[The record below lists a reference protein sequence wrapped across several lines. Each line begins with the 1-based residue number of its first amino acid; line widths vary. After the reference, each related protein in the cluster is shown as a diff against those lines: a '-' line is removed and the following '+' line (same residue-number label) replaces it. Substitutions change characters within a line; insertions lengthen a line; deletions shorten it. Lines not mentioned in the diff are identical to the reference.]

1 MKINYWF
8 TIEPYV
14 YINIVNKQALLYN
27 TLDGK
32 YIKTCNLKIIQIL
45 KEILCEKNCGV
56 VLLPQHIYDDIEI
69 KTFINELQSKFMG
82 DIIEVSL
89 SEGKPVQILP
99 YLNYKDLHKNKHQ
112 FSSLENLLQ
121 TLCEITI
128 YLDNT
133 VNIKT
138 LIEYLRSF
146 SLNLTYNIIGDWKDI
161 PHGSLLIDYLGQMS
175 YSNYIQCVSLP
186 VDHSLMNNTC
196 IFLDQQKIPFQ
207 YIFQVTS
214 LEDCN
219 EAVTLIEK
227 YDIDKY
233 QLRPL
238 YTKDNISFLAK
249 NTFLTEEDI
258 LSTKISMKDIFRNI
272 LHKKLGNIKTDS
284 IYQIVK
290 KEIEIGE
297 SWLRIRNQKPC
308 CDCLYQYICPSPS
321 DLDLMIGQL
330 NLCTVNNK

>member
-1 MKINYWF
+1 M
-8 TIEPYV
+8 
-14 YINIVNKQALLYN
+14 
-27 TLDGK
+27 
-32 YIKTCNLKIIQIL
+32 
-45 KEILCEKNCGV
+45 
-56 VLLPQHIYDDIEI
+56 
-69 KTFINELQSKFMG
+69 
-82 DIIEVSL
+82 
-89 SEGKPVQILP
+89 
-99 YLNYKDLHKNKHQ
+99 
-112 FSSLENLLQ
+112 
-121 TLCEITI
+121 
-128 YLDNT
+128 
-133 VNIKT
+133 
-138 LIEYLRSF
+138 EYLRSF

-175 YSNYIQCVSLP
+175 YSNYIQCSYTHIPLLESSLKKNFSYQVYVSLP

-258 LSTKISMKDIFRNI
+258 LSTKISMKDIFRKHIINKDNFGKLFILSNGDIYANI